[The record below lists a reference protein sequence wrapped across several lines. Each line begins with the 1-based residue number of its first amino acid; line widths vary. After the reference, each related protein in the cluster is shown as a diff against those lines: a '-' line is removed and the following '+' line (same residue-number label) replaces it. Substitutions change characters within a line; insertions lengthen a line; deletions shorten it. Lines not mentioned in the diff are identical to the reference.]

1 MAPLKV
7 IIVGG
12 GLAGA
17 CLANGLI
24 NKADGQ
30 IDVTVFERDEAGS
43 ERGGYQI
50 RLGAHAL
57 IGFKAC
63 LTKDQYSA
71 LLPCFG
77 KSGGVVPSAPCIF
90 SPSDLNVLID
100 LSKAP
105 VYEKSAP
112 IARTRLRNFL
122 QKPLQERDAI
132 RFGKKFVRYEVL
144 QGEVA
149 GQSSIRVHF
158 SDDTHHDCDVLIS
171 AEGSGSRINKQIGL
185 NNIITEVTPGHGG
198 YLGKCHLPWCVLQ
211 TLPRQLLEKGTI
223 YTGNSK
229 VKVFAAVY
237 LPECLSSTKK
247 TANADGSDILKPKNY
262 DEDEAS
268 LFLGMAWTTG
278 PEAAEL
284 PQVKDKKGLMKKKL
298 DEAGFHPDFHKL
310 VDAVDEEAIMTTPW
324 RYARNDTPV
333 DWRQHLLS
341 TNEKKS
347 DPSIANPRVWLIGDS
362 IHPMLPSR
370 GMGAN
375 NAIHDTADALGPL
388 LELAKLKN
396 MYGSMT
402 DEQVGD
408 QLAVYEKAMMPRA
421 FEWVKKS
428 SNQQL
433 PDLDSLIGR
442 GMIIGLRVML
452 FVVGGFVSCL
462 RMFGWEPK
470 DDATELP

>member
-1 MAPLKV
+1 MVPLKV
-7 IIVGG
+7 IIIGG

-24 NKADGQ
+24 NRSNGK
-30 IDVTVFERDEAGS
+30 IHVTVFERDPAGS

-57 IGFKAC
+57 TGFKSC
-63 LTKDQYSA
+63 LTKDQYEA
-71 LLPCFG
+71 LLPLFG
-77 KSGGVVPSAPCIF
+77 KSGGVMSSAPCIF
-90 SPSDLNVLID
+90 SPSDLRVLID

-105 VYEKSAP
+105 LYEKSAP
-112 IARTRLRNFL
+112 IARLRLRNFL
-122 QKPLQERDAI
+122 QQPLQERNVI
-132 RFGKKFVRYEVL
+132 QYGKKYVRYEVL
-144 QGEVA
+144 QGETGA
-149 GQSSIRVHF
+149 QSNIRVHF
-158 SDDTHHDCDVLIS
+158 ADKSHQDCDILIS
-171 AEGSGSRINKQIGL
+171 AEGSGSQANKQIGL
-185 NNIITEVTPGHGG
+185 DNIMNDVKPGHGG
-198 YLGKCHLPWCVLQ
+198 YLGKCHLPWDILQ

-229 VKVFAAVY
+229 AMVFCAVY
-237 LPECLSSTKK
+237 LPDSMSP
-247 TANADGSDILKPKNY
+247 ANKPGNSDPTESLKPKNY

-268 LFLGMAWTTG
+268 LFLGVAWTTG

-298 DEAGFHPDFHKL
+298 AEAGFHPDFHKL

-324 RYARNDTPV
+324 RYAKSDTPI
-333 DWRQHLLS
+333 DWRNRLLS
-341 TNEKKS
+341 QNENKRNP
-347 DPSIANPRVWLIGDS
+347 DIANPRVWLIGDS

-388 LELAKLKN
+388 LELSEVKSKH
-396 MYGSMT
+396 GSVT
-402 DEQVGD
+402 EDQVGQ

-433 PDLDSLIGR
+433 PDLDSLTGR
-442 GMIIGLRVML
+442 GIIVGLRVML
-452 FVVGGFVSCL
+452 FVVGGIVKCL
-462 RMFGWEPK
+462 RLFGWEPK
-470 DDATELP
+470 DDAPELE

>member
-7 IIVGG
+7 IIVGA

-63 LTKDQYSA
+63 LTEEQYEN

-77 KSGGVVPSAPCIF
+77 KSGGVVSSAPCIF
-90 SPSDLNVLID
+90 SPSDLKVLID

-122 QKPLQERDAI
+122 QMPLQERDVI

-144 QGEVA
+144 QGGVA

-185 NNIITEVTPGHGG
+185 NNIITKVTPGHGG
-198 YLGKCHLPWCVLQ
+198 YLGKCHLPWSVLQ

-229 VKVFAAVY
+229 AKVFAAVY
-237 LPECLSSTKK
+237 LPEYLSSTKK
-247 TANADGSDILKPKNY
+247 TANSDGSDILKPKNY

-278 PEAAEL
+278 FEAAEL

-333 DWRQHLLS
+333 DWRQQLLS

-347 DPSIANPRVWLIGDS
+347 DPSIVNPRVWLIGDS

-396 MYGSMT
+396 MYGSVA

-428 SNQQL
+428 SNQQ
-433 PDLDSLIGR
+433 
-442 GMIIGLRVML
+442 V
-452 FVVGGFVSCL
+452 
-462 RMFGWEPK
+462 
-470 DDATELP
+470 

>member
-1 MAPLKV
+1 MAPLRV

-12 GLAGA
+12 GLSGA

-24 NKADGQ
+24 NKSDGQ
-30 IDVTVFERDEAGS
+30 IDVTVFERDETGS

-63 LTKDQYSA
+63 LTEEQYA
-71 LLPCFG
+71 NLLPCFG
-77 KSGGVVPSAPCIF
+77 KSGGVVSSAPCIF
-90 SPSDLNVLID
+90 SPSDLKVLID

-122 QKPLQERDAI
+122 QQPLQERDAI
-132 RFGKKFVRYEVL
+132 QFGKKYVRYEVL
-144 QGEVA
+144 RGKEA

-198 YLGKCHLPWCVLQ
+198 YLGKCHLPWSVLQ

-229 VKVFAAVY
+229 AMVFAAVY
-237 LPECLSSTKK
+237 LPETLSSSKNEHT
-247 TANADGSDILKPKNY
+247 DILRPKDY

-298 DEAGFHPDFHKL
+298 TEASFHSDFHKL
-310 VDAVDEEAIMTTPW
+310 VDAVDDEAIMTTPW
-324 RYARNDTPV
+324 RYAKNNTPV
-333 DWRQHLLS
+333 DWRQQLLS
-341 TNEKKS
+341 KS
-347 DPSIANPRVWLIGDS
+347 ENNSNPSIANPRVWLIGDS

-396 MYGSMT
+396 ASGILT
-402 DEQVGD
+402 DEQVSE

-433 PDLDSLIGR
+433 PDLDSLTGR
-442 GMIIGLRVML
+442 GIIIGLRVVL
-452 FVVGGFVSCL
+452 FVVSGFMNCL

-470 DDATELP
+470 DDAPELH